1 MSKGIRQAALSTF
14 IELAPQ
20 RVSGALGSIEHTV
33 SPGNV
38 AFRKMVCN
46 KLEAQFNTSHKSA
59 CSAYNWAKIE
69 CTKLHPELVVNL
81 GRAEDKKGGRKPK
94 VKADPVAENAAPVV
108 ETTVVEVVQEVQ
120 EVQAA
125 PVAKA
130 TKSKKATAK
139 A

>member
-1 MSKGIRQAALSTF
+1 MSKGIRQAALATF

-20 RVSGALGSIEHTV
+20 RVNGSLGSIEHTV

-46 KLEAQFNTSHKSA
+46 KIEAQFNTSHKSA
-59 CSAYNWAKIE
+59 CSAYNWAKVE
-69 CTKLHPELVVNL
+69 CTKLHPELVVSL

-94 VKADPVAENAAPVV
+94 AKADPVTENAAPVV
-108 ETTVVEVVQEVQ
+108 EAPAV

-125 PVAKA
+125 PVVAAKA
-130 TKSKKATAK
+130 PAKSKAKAKKATA
-139 A
+139 